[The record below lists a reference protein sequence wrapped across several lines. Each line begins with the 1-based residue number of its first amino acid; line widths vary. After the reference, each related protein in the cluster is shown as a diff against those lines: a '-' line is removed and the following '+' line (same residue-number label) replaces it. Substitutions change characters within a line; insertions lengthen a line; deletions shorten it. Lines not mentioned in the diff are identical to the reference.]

1 MPTGPLSE
9 LLRNDG
15 EVKSR
20 EDEVHEE
27 DEHEGD
33 DDGPVDRFADPFG
46 ATLRVETE
54 VAGDHRRDQPEDPG
68 FTDRDHEVCDLGQE
82 VERGE
87 IRTGRTSLD
96 DDVEE
101 VAPGDAGHGDEAVEE
116 HRDEDRGPY
125 PRNHEGLDRVDG
137 ENLHRR
143 DLVSDLP
150 GPDVG

>member
-1 MPTGPLSE
+1 MPTRPLSE

-15 EVKSR
+15 EVQSR

-33 DDGPVDRFADPFG
+33 DHRTVDRFADPFG
-46 ATLRVETE
+46 ATLRVEPE
-54 VAGDHRRDQPEDPG
+54 IAGDHRRDQSEDPRLADG
-68 FTDRDHEVCDLGQE
+68 YDEVRDLGQE

-101 VAPGDAGHGDEAVEE
+101 VATGDAGHGDETVEE
-116 HRDEDRGPY
+116 HRDEDRGP
-125 PRNHEGLDRVDG
+125 
-137 ENLHRR
+137 
-143 DLVSDLP
+143 
-150 GPDVG
+150 